1 MLQIHVVVVCGCV
14 MKVIEGF
21 VCVCS
26 GWKGLHSKKAG
37 KSVTLQFR
45 NKINILVFHFYPL
58 LTDSELLILWRGQK
72 PTCAMPHK
80 SSTWVECLWPL
91 TPFFGKLFSIT
102 LRHLFPKTRV
112 IFGKKGQKW
121 YVCEIFAVYQSD
133 FLETSLIQCRVNKN
147 WTQDVV
153 IPMCNIKIV

>member
-58 LTDSELLILWRGQK
+58 LTAAASELLILWRGAKTYMCNASQVVDMSRMPLAIDAFFWQTVFDHSASPLSKDKGNLWQK
-72 PTCAMPHK
+72 GTK
-80 SSTWVECLWPL
+80 VICLWNICRLSEWLFRNIPDSMW
-91 TPFFGKLFSIT
+91 GK
-102 LRHLFPKTRV
+102 
-112 IFGKKGQKW
+112 
-121 YVCEIFAVYQSD
+121 
-133 FLETSLIQCRVNKN
+133 
-147 WTQDVV
+147 
-153 IPMCNIKIV
+153 

>member
-1 MLQIHVVVVCGCV
+1 MKMSSLDYVYGGLCYKSMLLLCGGCV

-58 LTDSELLILWRGQK
+58 LTAAASELLILWRGAKTYMCNASQVVDMSR
-72 PTCAMPHK
+72 MPLAIDAFFLANCFRSLCVTSFQRLEWSLAKRHK
-80 SSTWVECLWPL
+80 SYMSVKYL
-91 TPFFGKLFSIT
+91 PFIKVT
-102 LRHLFPKTRV
+102 LKKRHWFNV
-112 IFGKKGQKW
+112 G
-121 YVCEIFAVYQSD
+121 
-133 FLETSLIQCRVNKN
+133 
-147 WTQDVV
+147 
-153 IPMCNIKIV
+153 